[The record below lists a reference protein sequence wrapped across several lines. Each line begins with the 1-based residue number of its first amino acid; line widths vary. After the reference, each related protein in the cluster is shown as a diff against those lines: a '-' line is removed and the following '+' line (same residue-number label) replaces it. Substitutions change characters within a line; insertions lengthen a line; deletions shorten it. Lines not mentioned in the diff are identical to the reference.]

1 MKAETSAG
9 KEAADSPAAENAESI
24 SPPTESDAGTVDESQ
39 SLATQENG
47 ESSSSAE
54 TATLQ
59 ASSSS
64 IKSAGSKDAK
74 QPPKPAKDD
83 AKKSQGS
90 LTGKINNLVTTDL
103 G

>member
-1 MKAETSAG
+1 MKAET
-9 KEAADSPAAENAESI
+9 AATDSPVESPEPASPRTETDAETIDEAQAN
-24 SPPTESDAGTVDESQ
+24 GTP
-39 SLATQENG
+39 ENG
-47 ESSSSAE
+47 ESSAGTE

-64 IKSAGSKDAK
+64 IKTLAK
-74 QPPKPAKDD
+74 QPPKATEEPAT
-83 AKKSQGS
+83 KSQGS